1 MPGFCKTTLVLAA
14 IAASSIRFDGA
25 RAASS
30 LQLSNPDGGE
40 VRALVI
46 GIDDYQHVRKLKGA
60 TADAR
65 DIEFEPEGDGRPRCD
80 GPDQRSGRPVE
91 RPARDQ
97 RGWSSVPRPTISSS
111 CRLPATE
118 RRSPSASRARSP
130 TAWRTSS
137 CCPASSPRRQVRSN
151 ASSAANSITSSG
163 NSSCAAPRSF
173 SLRIRA
179 TAAVWCATSIR
190 VRRK

>member
-14 IAASSIRFDGA
+14 IAASSIRFGAA
-25 RAASS
+25 RAATT

-65 DIEFEPEGDGRPRCD
+65 DIESSLRGMGVRDVTTLINAQADRSSVLREISAAGRAYQ
-80 GPDQRSGRPVE
+80 DQRYR
-91 RPARDQ
+91 
-97 RGWSSVPRPTISSS
+97 SS

-118 RRSPSASRARSP
+118 RRSPSASRGRSP

-137 CCPASSPRRQVRSN
+137 CCPGSRPRRQLRSS

-163 NSSCAAPRSF
+163 NSSCAAPRSS
-173 SLRIRA
+173 SLRMPA
-179 TAAVWCATSIR
+179 TAAAWCATSIR